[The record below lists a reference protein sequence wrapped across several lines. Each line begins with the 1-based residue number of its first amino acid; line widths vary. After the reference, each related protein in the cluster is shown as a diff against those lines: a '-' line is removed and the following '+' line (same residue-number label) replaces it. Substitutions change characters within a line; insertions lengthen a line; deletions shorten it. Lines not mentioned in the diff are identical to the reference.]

1 MCVCVCVF
9 FRGSKRAKCR
19 PAHVAESNGNDCH
32 SKREMANCSITLEN
46 ERLPVLIDY
55 KEKERIFVRAFE
67 WYR

>member
-1 MCVCVCVF
+1 M
-9 FRGSKRAKCR
+9 
-19 PAHVAESNGNDCH
+19 AESNGNDCH